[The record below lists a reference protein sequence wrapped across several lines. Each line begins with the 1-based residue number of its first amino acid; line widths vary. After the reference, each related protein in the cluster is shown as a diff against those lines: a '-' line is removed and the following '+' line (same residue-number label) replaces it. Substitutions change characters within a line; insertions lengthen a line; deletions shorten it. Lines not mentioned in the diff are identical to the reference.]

1 MPGIKGFSKDVF
13 PAIRINKMSYEIL
26 RKLRFVFEVE
36 TMDGVISNLLISS
49 RVGELDAMMPYAE
62 DFGEIASRVKDGYY
76 SKTFKL
82 ADTPSRNFEKLIR
95 GAISDLNR
103 AMSQGQK
110 DKVVIAM
117 KDMVANWN
125 AGHPEDFIKVF

>member
-13 PAIRINKMSYEIL
+13 PAIRINKISYKIL

-95 GAISDLNR
+95 GAISDLNW